1 MNPKDFL
8 LRFSSIISVDKSG
21 KQHIYILYN
30 TCYILC
36 RGAINLSMK
45 RVTSFDVA
53 KRAGVSRSVV
63 SAVLNDTPGIGVS
76 KEKREAVL
84 EAIRELNYHVDA
96 RASGMKTGKSFC
108 IAAFGNTQ
116 NPLFLQ
122 VLEGIQR
129 ACTEYGYHILLSGD
143 PSMDLSKLADLYLQ
157 RRIDGIISLDVLN
170 AVDESWATQSNQFGI
185 PFVSIEGYAEQ
196 SEVVSI
202 LVDYKQSVNQA
213 LTYMNSRVDIQLIY
227 VIFRNED
234 DIENWAERDRR
245 EAYLSWCEQHA
256 RHPIVRVIT
265 MGDEQAI
272 TELLQEVT
280 TNSRGGV
287 PSLLVNWSVGVPL
300 MYRKAYELRLRI
312 GEDILLTSADNTK
325 RNNQAMLPI
334 LSVMDIP
341 YVRMGEMAVHALN
354 DQMNQA
360 NSPSIPTKLWVEAE
374 LQPGESS

>member
-1 MNPKDFL
+1 
-8 LRFSSIISVDKSG
+8 
-21 KQHIYILYN
+21 
-30 TCYILC
+30 
-36 RGAINLSMK
+36 MK

-108 IAAFGNTQ
+108 IAAFGNTR

-143 PSMDLSKLADLYLQ
+143 PSMDLSKLADFYLQ
-157 RRIDGIISLDVLN
+157 RRIDGIISLDALN
-170 AVDESWATQSNQFGI
+170 AVDEGWATQSNQFGI

-196 SEVVSI
+196 PEVVSI
-202 LVDYKQSVNQA
+202 LVDYKRSVYQA
-213 LTYMNSRVDIQLIY
+213 LTYMNKREGIHPIY
-227 VIFRNED
+227 VIFRNEQ
-234 DIENWAERDRR
+234 DIENWAERDRK
-245 EAYLSWCEQHA
+245 EAYLTWCEQNA
-256 RHPIVRVIT
+256 RNPIVRVIT
-265 MGDEQAI
+265 LDDEPAI
-272 TELLQEVT
+272 TELLKGVSTDTYE
-280 TNSRGGV
+280 GV
-287 PSLLVNWSVGVPL
+287 PSLLVNWSVAVPL
-300 MYRKAYELRLRI
+300 MYRVAYELHLRI

-334 LSVMDIP
+334 LTVMDIP
-341 YVRMGEMAVHALN
+341 YVRMGELAVHALN
-354 DQMNQA
+354 EQMNEVKA
-360 NSPSIPTKLWVEAE
+360 PSMAIKLWVEAE

>member
-1 MNPKDFL
+1 M
-8 LRFSSIISVDKSG
+8 
-21 KQHIYILYN
+21 
-30 TCYILC
+30 
-36 RGAINLSMK
+36 SMK

-76 KEKREAVL
+76 QEKREAVL

-108 IAAFGNTQ
+108 IAAFGNTR

-143 PSMDLSKLADLYLQ
+143 PNMDISKLADLYLQ
-157 RRIDGIISLDVLN
+157 RRIDGIISLDSVN
-170 AVDESWATQSNQFGI
+170 AVDESWAQVQKDSGI
-185 PFVSIEGYAEQ
+185 PFVSIEGFAEE

-202 LVDYKQSVNQA
+202 LVNYKQSVVQA
-213 LTYMNSRVDIQLIY
+213 LTHMNERVGIQPIY

-245 EAYLSWCEQHA
+245 EAYLTWCEQHA
-256 RHPIVRVIT
+256 RNPRVRVIT
-265 MGDEQAI
+265 IGDEHAI
-272 TELLQEVT
+272 MELLQEIST
-280 TNSRGGV
+280 DKHGGV
-287 PSLLVNWSVGVPL
+287 PSVLVNWSVGVPL

-312 GEDILLTSADNTK
+312 GEDIFLMSADNTK

-354 DQMNQA
+354 EQMNQA
-360 NSPSIPTKLWVEAE
+360 KAPSIANKLWVEAE